1 MFYNQIM
8 DELER
13 LHLLSDHMALEFDQ
27 DCGKQRTLSAY
38 EQQVFISDAVM
49 PNGRTLPVLKTLLNS
64 ACERNCNYCP
74 FRAGRDFQR
83 VLFKP
88 DEFAKLFMDLYH
100 NGACQGLFLSSGILG
115 GGMRTQDKL
124 LDTAEI
130 LRFKLGFRGYI
141 HLKIMPGSEK
151 DQVLRGMQLADRV
164 SINLEGP
171 NPTRLARLAPLKKF
185 DEELLKP
192 LYWVEE
198 LRRSLPSYQGWGHRW
213 PSTTTQ
219 FVVGAVEESDLEL
232 LSVTEQL
239 NRQVYLQRAYYSA
252 FHPISDTPLAEHAPT
267 PLVRQNRLYEASF
280 LLRDY
285 GFDLEE
291 MPFEPTG
298 NLPQDED
305 PKLAWANA
313 NLRQQPIDLNRADRL
328 QLLRVPGIGS
338 KGAEAILRA
347 RQQSKL
353 SELGDLTRLGISAKR
368 AAAFVLLNG
377 KRPDFQPRLF

>member
-8 DELER
+8 DEMQR

-27 DCGKQRTLSAY
+27 DCDKQRSLTAC

-64 ACERNCNYCP
+64 ACERNCNYCL

-100 NGACQGLFLSSGILG
+100 NGACQGLFLSSGVLG
-115 GGMRTQDKL
+115 GGMRTQDQL

-141 HLKIMPGSEK
+141 HLKIMPGAEK

-239 NRQVYLQRAYYSA
+239 NRQVHLQRAYYSA

-291 MPFEPTG
+291 MPFESTG

-313 NLRQQPIDLNRADRL
+313 NLRQQPIDLNCADRL
-328 QLLRVPGIGS
+328 QLLRVPGVGP

-347 RQQSKL
+347 RRINKL
-353 SELGDLTRLGISAKR
+353 ARLDDLTRLGISAKR

-377 KRPDFQPRLF
+377 KRPDFQPHLF